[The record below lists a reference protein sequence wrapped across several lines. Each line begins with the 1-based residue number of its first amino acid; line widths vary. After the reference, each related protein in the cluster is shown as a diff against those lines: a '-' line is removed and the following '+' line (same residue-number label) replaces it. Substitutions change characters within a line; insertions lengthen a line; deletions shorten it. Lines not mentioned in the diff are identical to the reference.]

1 VNENYG
7 ILREDIKTFDMRCII
22 TKLKSYNFKVNIVV
36 FEKRRTV
43 ADVVPMSV
51 FIKLNNTKKM

>member
-1 VNENYG
+1 
-7 ILREDIKTFDMRCII
+7 MRCII